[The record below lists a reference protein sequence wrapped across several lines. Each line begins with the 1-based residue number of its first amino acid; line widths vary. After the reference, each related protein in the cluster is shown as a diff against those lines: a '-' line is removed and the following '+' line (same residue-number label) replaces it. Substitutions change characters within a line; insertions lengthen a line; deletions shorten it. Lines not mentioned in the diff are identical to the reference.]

1 MNDLL
6 ASGVDYSQVP
16 AVQQSGVFTTPPETA
31 SLRVGIAASVDND
44 VADGWLLYD
53 RVALTAVSQ
62 PVSIAPGQSLD
73 LSAAV
78 RGELAGP
85 AGQVSGQLAA
95 HFYDSQGNLLAV
107 SPIWGYG

>member
-1 MNDLL
+1 MLRL
-6 ASGVDYSQVP
+6 E
-16 AVQQSGVFTTPPETA
+16 TTH
-31 SLRVGIAASVDND
+31 LRVDLAASVDND
-44 VADGWLLYD
+44 VVDGWLLYD

-95 HFYDSQGNLLAV
+95 HFYIMSG
-107 SPIWGYG
+107 IGRGYWGV